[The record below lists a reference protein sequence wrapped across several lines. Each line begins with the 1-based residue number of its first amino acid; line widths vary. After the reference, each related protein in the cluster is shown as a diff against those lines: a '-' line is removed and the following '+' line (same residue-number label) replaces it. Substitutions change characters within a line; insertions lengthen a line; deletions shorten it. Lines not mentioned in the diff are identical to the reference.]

1 MSVSH
6 LSNADFDQFINKG
19 RTLVDFWAG
28 WCMPCKMV
36 APVIE
41 GLAAEHEG
49 KVRIGK
55 VDIDKENALAARFD
69 IMSIPTVIV
78 FQDGAEV
85 KRLIG
90 VQPKATYEAAILA

>member
-1 MSVSH
+1 MSVLH
-6 LSNADFDQFINKG
+6 LSAENFDETIEHG
-19 RTLVDFWAG
+19 RVLVDFWAS

-41 GLAAEHEG
+41 EIAAENEG
-49 KVRIGK
+49 KLTVAK
-55 VDIDKENALAARFD
+55 VDVDNNTNIAARYN

-78 FQDGAEV
+78 FQEGAEV

-90 VQPKATYEAAILA
+90 VQPKATYVSAIN

>member
-1 MSVSH
+1 MSIRH
-6 LSNADFDQFINKG
+6 LSSADFNEFIGEG

-28 WCMPCKMV
+28 WCMPCKMI

-41 GLAAEHEG
+41 GLADDFEG
-49 KVRIGK
+49 KVSIGK

-78 FQDGAEV
+78 FQDGVEV
-85 KRLIG
+85 KRIIG
-90 VQPKATYEAAILA
+90 AQPKASYEAAIQA